1 MGTMRPVEYP
11 GLRVGG
17 AHCLHCQFADILYW
31 GKQASPLS
39 VDRGDADLVAP
50 GFHPLTCTV
59 TVSLFLPL
67 TH

>member
-11 GLRVGG
+11 GLRVSGT
-17 AHCLHCQFADILYW
+17 HCLCCQFSDIFYW

-39 VDRGDADLVAP
+39 VDRGDASPVAP
-50 GFHPLTCTV
+50 GCHPLPCTV
-59 TVSLFLPL
+59 TLSLFLPL